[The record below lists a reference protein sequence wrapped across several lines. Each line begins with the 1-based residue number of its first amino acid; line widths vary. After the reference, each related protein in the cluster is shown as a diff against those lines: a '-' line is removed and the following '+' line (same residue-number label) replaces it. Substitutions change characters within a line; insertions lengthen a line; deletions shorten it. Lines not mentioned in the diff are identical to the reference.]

1 MCHLLGARAACGTGI
16 AVYALPSVTWWISPC
31 LSVVEDF
38 LEGPRI
44 ALTLSS
50 AGELLAALG
59 VTGVWLASCLETTV
73 LVIRIYGTGFEVRRA
88 VLALCEQT

>member
-1 MCHLLGARAACGTGI
+1 MCHPLEARAACGTGK
-16 AVYALPSVTWWISPC
+16 AVYALPRVTWWISPC
-31 LSVVEDF
+31 LSVVENS
-38 LEGPRI
+38 LEGPRK
-44 ALTLSS
+44 ALAPSS

-73 LVIRIYGTGFEVRRA
+73 LVIRIYGTGFKVRRA